1 MDKLELPEIAATR
14 QGERPAA
21 ARTRQVAF
29 SELGWIESPVHERS
43 ALLAGLPG
51 PVIVDQLDTTVVI
64 FPGQVAHVDRY
75 GNLIVT
81 LE

>member
-1 MDKLELPEIAATR
+1 MPEIAATR
-14 QGERPAA
+14 QSERPAA

-43 ALLAGLPG
+43 ALLARHTLPG
-51 PVIVDQLDTTVVI
+51 PAIVDQLDTTVVI